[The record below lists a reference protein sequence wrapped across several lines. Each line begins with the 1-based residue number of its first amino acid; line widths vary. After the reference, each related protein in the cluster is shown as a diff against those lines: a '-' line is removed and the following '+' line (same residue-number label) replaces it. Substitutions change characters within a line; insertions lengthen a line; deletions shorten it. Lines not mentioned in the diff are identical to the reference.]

1 MDFGALIL
9 TIAAG
14 GIVDVLA
21 DLHLGKP
28 PIVPLMGAAFLIVIL
43 GFVGRITGQWTMV
56 TIVALLY
63 VIASFLKNW
72 KNVPALSSAI
82 TSTQKKG

>member
-21 DLHLGKP
+21 DLHTGKP
-28 PIVPLMGAAFLIVIL
+28 PIVPVMGAAFLIVIL
-43 GFVGRITGQWTMV
+43 GFVGRITGQWTLV

-63 VIASFLKNW
+63 VITSFLKNW
-72 KNVPALSSAI
+72 KNVPALSQAI
-82 TSTQKKG
+82 NPTQKKG